1 MNYFKPASTLE
12 QLPRRQK
19 FSNHFWNF
27 SCIFSINHSLVNTVK
42 TSITKLAKR
51 CDELIFPNK
60 FHLCLYWYMNNT
72 CSSISLRYTLRME
85 GWDIFWVTPLS
96 AFEHA
101 PSYDLFSFPMNFL
114 LIFFFKGDNW
124 RIKSMRWNKHVFRWK
139 TKAHL
144 LTVIS
149 KRKKFVCCKNAHE
162 NSLGVTGE
170 CYAQYKMRS
179 VIRGES
185 PWKTMAR
192 KRSSGIVTS
201 SNNWFW
207 NFPLWNKYRLWSS
220 YFFYNHSIK
229 AFAFVLDWPKLGW
242 IVRRKRR
249 RRILMTRYNFV
260 YILEL

>member
-1 MNYFKPASTLE
+1 MFFYRFTIHFAYGRLWYILSNAFVSLWARSELWPFFLSDEFPLNFFLQRG
-12 QLPRRQK
+12 QLAHQK
-19 FSNHFWNF
+19 YEMKQTCFS
-27 SCIFSINHSLVNTVK
+27 L
-42 TSITKLAKR
+42 
-51 CDELIFPNK
+51 
-60 FHLCLYWYMNNT
+60 
-72 CSSISLRYTLRME
+72 
-85 GWDIFWVTPLS
+85 
-96 AFEHA
+96 
-101 PSYDLFSFPMNFL
+101 
-114 LIFFFKGDNW
+114 
-124 RIKSMRWNKHVFRWK
+124 K

-192 KRSSGIVTS
+192 KRSSGIVTN

-260 YILEL
+260 YILML

>member
-1 MNYFKPASTLE
+1 
-12 QLPRRQK
+12 
-19 FSNHFWNF
+19 
-27 SCIFSINHSLVNTVK
+27 
-42 TSITKLAKR
+42 
-51 CDELIFPNK
+51 
-60 FHLCLYWYMNNT
+60 MNNT
-72 CSSISLRYTLRME
+72 CSSIGLRYTLRME
-85 GWDIFWVTPLS
+85 GCDIFWVTPLS

-101 PSYDLFSFPMNFL
+101 PSYDLFSFPMDFL

-192 KRSSGIVTS
+192 KRSSGIVTN

-249 RRILMTRYNFV
+249 RRIRMTRYNFV
-260 YILEL
+260 YIFFVEIWWMVVVTGLLGRSNKFLFHKKLLRLRSSHIHYSALDRRMFYVPCPFSIELEFFIDMYDRL